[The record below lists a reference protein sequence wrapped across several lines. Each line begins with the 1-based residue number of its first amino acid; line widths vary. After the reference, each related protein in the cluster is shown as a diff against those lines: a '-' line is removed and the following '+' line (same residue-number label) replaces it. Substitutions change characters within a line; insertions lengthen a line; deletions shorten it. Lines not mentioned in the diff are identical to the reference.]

1 MCLLS
6 CKILHRYSCL
16 EILKERN
23 ILLNDRTVSLRS
35 PDSHLTREVTS
46 PEMLS
51 YLAQNV
57 IMLSRASDDTFIPLV
72 RSHDSLRNMIYYKKL
87 YFLRIY
93 SITPDNISGDLTIR
107 IGRHNSSF

>member
-1 MCLLS
+1 M
-6 CKILHRYSCL
+6 I
-16 EILKERN
+16 ERFPSGRP
-23 ILLNDRTVSLRS
+23 IVIS
-35 PDSHLTREVTS
+35 PEVTS

-93 SITPDNISGDLTIR
+93 CITPDNISGDLTLR
-107 IGRHNSSF
+107 IGRHNSGFLRHNFIGDLTGYR